1 LKTELNRVPVSAEG
15 MTFAI
20 VVSRWNHEFTSALL
34 AGAQAALAA
43 SGADDEHVDVFHVP
57 GAFELPV
64 ASANAART
72 GVYDAVI
79 ALGVVVRG
87 DTPHF
92 DYVAG
97 GAADGLMRAST
108 STGVPVMFGVI
119 TADKLEQVRER
130 SGPNEDNKGSEA
142 ALSAIET
149 VIALREIKSKG
160 RERSDA
166 RANF

>member
-1 LKTELNRVPVSAEG
+1 

-34 AGAQAALAA
+34 AGAQEALASAGA
-43 SGADDEHVDVFHVP
+43 SDGDVDVFHVP

-64 ASANAART
+64 ACAQAAKS
-72 GVYDAVI
+72 GAYDAVI

-97 GAADGLMRAST
+97 GAADGLMHAST

-130 SGPNEDNKGSEA
+130 SGTGEDNKGSEA

-149 VIALREIKSKG
+149 VIALREIKAKAKD
-160 RERSDA
+160 RSDSP
-166 RANF
+166 ANF

>member
-1 LKTELNRVPVSAEG
+1 

-20 VVSRWNHEFTSALL
+20 VVARWNHEFTSALL
-34 AGAQAALAA
+34 DGAQKALSAAGA
-43 SGADDEHVDVFHVP
+43 ADGDVDVFWVP

-64 ASANAART
+64 ASSRAAKS
-72 GVYDAVI
+72 GAYDAVI

-97 GAADGLMRAST
+97 GAADGLLQASMA
-108 STGVPVMFGVI
+108 TGVPVMFGVI

-130 SGPNEDNKGSEA
+130 SGPGEDNKGSEA
-142 ALSAIET
+142 AVSAIET
-149 VIALREIKSKG
+149 VIALRDIEASAKKRTVSQ
-160 RERSDA
+160 D
-166 RANF
+166 